1 MQIEEIFQQTLSGG
15 KLTITFGPL
24 KFESSTYGNAIAL
37 IKIFTQK
44 PDEKF
49 EVSFNSALK
58 IDDLGS
64 LKMAFHGLTSVKEL
78 IQKYEQFQQ
87 IYDKIS
93 FIDVKKNY
101 SNIENWSRS
110 IISEFDDIAANFCIG
125 KPKF

>member
-49 EVSFNSALK
+49 KTALNSVLR
-58 IDDLGS
+58 IDDFGFLE
-64 LKMAFHGLTSVKEL
+64 LAFHGSTSANEL
-78 IQKYEQFQQ
+78 RQKFKQFQQ
-87 IYDKIS
+87 IYENIS
-93 FIDVKKNY
+93 FIDVSKNY
-101 SNIENWSRS
+101 NNVEDLFES
-110 IISEFDDIAANFCIG
+110 IMSEFDDVAANFCIG
-125 KPKF
+125 K